1 MNTCGF
7 SIHKHYLRSKTPI
20 MALTPQLLTPAGKA
34 KLQEELAELK
44 GPRREE
50 IARRLKS
57 AIEMGDLSENADYHA
72 AKEDQG
78 FLEGRVQQ
86 IEAILSKATLVE
98 DTDIDTSMVQIGT
111 TVTLKEEN
119 EPEEIFDIVGANE
132 ANPRQRKISYES
144 PMGSALMGHKK
155 GETVEVVL
163 PDKSVLKIKILKI
176 E

>member
-1 MNTCGF
+1 MVQ
-7 SIHKHYLRSKTPI
+7 
-20 MALTPQLLTPAGKA
+20 TPQILTPAGKA

-78 FLEGRVQQ
+78 FIEGRIQQ
-86 IEAILSKATLVE
+86 IEAILYSATLVE
-98 DTDIDTSMVQIGT
+98 ESEINTSIVQIGN
-111 TVTLKEEN
+111 TVTVQEEN
-119 EPEEIFDIVGANE
+119 EPEETFIIVGANE
-132 ANPRQRKISYES
+132 ANPRERKISYES

-155 GETVEVVL
+155 GQTVEVVL
-163 PDKSVLKIKILKI
+163 PNNSILKIKILKI

>member
-1 MNTCGF
+1 
-7 SIHKHYLRSKTPI
+7 
-20 MALTPQLLTPAGKA
+20 MAQTPQILTPAGKA

-78 FLEGRVQQ
+78 FIEGRIQQ
-86 IEAILSKATLVE
+86 IEAILYSATLVE
-98 DTDIDTSMVQIGT
+98 ESDINTSIVQIGN
-111 TVTLKEEN
+111 TVTVQEEN
-119 EPEEIFDIVGANE
+119 EPEETFFIVGANE
-132 ANPRQRKISYES
+132 ANPRERKISYES

-155 GETVEVVL
+155 GQTVEVVL
-163 PDKSVLKIKILKI
+163 PNNSILKIKILKI

>member
-1 MNTCGF
+1 
-7 SIHKHYLRSKTPI
+7 
-20 MALTPQLLTPAGKA
+20 MAQTPQILTPAGKA

-78 FLEGRVQQ
+78 FIEGRIQQ
-86 IEAILSKATLVE
+86 IEAILYSATLVE
-98 DTDIDTSMVQIGT
+98 ESEINTSIVQIGN
-111 TVTLKEEN
+111 TVTVQEEN
-119 EPEEIFDIVGANE
+119 EPEETFIIVGANE
-132 ANPRQRKISYES
+132 ANPRERKISYES

-155 GETVEVVL
+155 GQTVEVVL
-163 PDKSVLKIKILKI
+163 PNNSVLKIKILKI

>member
-1 MNTCGF
+1 
-7 SIHKHYLRSKTPI
+7 
-20 MALTPQLLTPAGKA
+20 MALTPQLLTPAGKE

-50 IARRLKS
+50 IARRLKH
-57 AIEMGDLSENADYHA
+57 AIEMGDLSENADYHM

-78 FLEGRVQQ
+78 FLEGRIQQ
-86 IEAILSKATLVE
+86 IESVLSKATYIE
-98 DTDIDTSMVQIGT
+98 DADINTSIIQIGN
-111 TVTLKEEN
+111 TVTLQEDN
-119 EPEEIFDIVGANE
+119 EPEETYIIVGASE

-155 GETVEVVL
+155 GDAVEVTL
-163 PDKSVLKIKILKI
+163 PNKSVLKIKILKI

>member
-1 MNTCGF
+1 
-7 SIHKHYLRSKTPI
+7 
-20 MALTPQLLTPAGKA
+20 MAQTPQILTPAGKA

-78 FLEGRVQQ
+78 FIEGRIQQ
-86 IEAILSKATLVE
+86 IEAILYSATLVE
-98 DTDIDTSMVQIGT
+98 EAEINTSIVQIGN
-111 TVTLKEEN
+111 TVTVQEEN
-119 EPEEIFDIVGANE
+119 EPEETFIIVGANE
-132 ANPRQRKISYES
+132 ANPREQKISYES

-155 GETVEVVL
+155 GQTVEVVL
-163 PDKSVLKIKILKI
+163 PNNSVLKIKILKI
-176 E
+176 Q

>member
-1 MNTCGF
+1 
-7 SIHKHYLRSKTPI
+7 
-20 MALTPQLLTPAGKA
+20 MALSPQIITPAGKA

-44 GPRREE
+44 GPRREDL
-50 IARRLKS
+50 ARRLKQ

-78 FLEGRVQQ
+78 FLEGRIQQ
-86 IEAILSKATLVE
+86 IEAILATAIVAE
-98 DTDIDTSMVQIGT
+98 DTDINTHVVQIGN
-111 TVTLKEEN
+111 TVTLQEGN
-119 EPEEIFDIVGANE
+119 EPEETYTIVGANE

-144 PMGSALMGHKK
+144 PMGAALMGHKK

-163 PDKSVLKIKILKI
+163 PNKSILKIKILKI

>member
-1 MNTCGF
+1 
-7 SIHKHYLRSKTPI
+7 

-44 GPRREE
+44 GPQREQ
-50 IARRLKS
+50 IARRLKH

-78 FLEGRVQQ
+78 FIEGRIQQ
-86 IEAILSKATLVE
+86 IEAILSTATLIE
-98 DTDIDTSMVQIGT
+98 DTDIDTSKVQIGT
-111 TVTLKEEN
+111 TVTLQEGN
-119 EPEEIFDIVGANE
+119 EPEETFTIVGANE

-163 PDKSVLKIKILKI
+163 PNNNILEIKILKI

>member
-1 MNTCGF
+1 
-7 SIHKHYLRSKTPI
+7 
-20 MALTPQLLTPAGKA
+20 MAQTPQILTPAGKA

-78 FLEGRVQQ
+78 FIEGRIQQ
-86 IEAILSKATLVE
+86 IEAILYSATLVE
-98 DTDIDTSMVQIGT
+98 ESEINTSIVQIGN
-111 TVTLKEEN
+111 TVTVQEEN
-119 EPEEIFDIVGANE
+119 EPEETFIIVGANE
-132 ANPRQRKISYES
+132 ANPREQKISYES

-155 GETVEVVL
+155 GQTVEVVL
-163 PDKSVLKIKILKI
+163 PNNSVLKIKILKI

>member
-1 MNTCGF
+1 
-7 SIHKHYLRSKTPI
+7 
-20 MALTPQLLTPAGKA
+20 MAQTPQILTPAGKA

-78 FLEGRVQQ
+78 FLEGRIQQ
-86 IEAILSKATLVE
+86 IEAILYSATLVE
-98 DTDIDTSMVQIGT
+98 ESDINTSIVQIGN
-111 TVTLKEEN
+111 TVTVQEEN
-119 EPEEIFDIVGANE
+119 EPEETFFIVGANE
-132 ANPRQRKISYES
+132 ANPRERKISYES

-155 GETVEVVL
+155 GQTVEVVL
-163 PDKSVLKIKILKI
+163 PNNSILKIKILKI

>member
-1 MNTCGF
+1 
-7 SIHKHYLRSKTPI
+7 
-20 MALTPQLLTPAGKA
+20 MALTPQLLTLAGKA

-50 IARRLKS
+50 IARRLKH
-57 AIEMGDLSENADYHA
+57 AIEMGDLSENADYHM

-78 FLEGRVQQ
+78 FLEGRIQQ
-86 IEAILSKATLVE
+86 IEAILSKSTLIE
-98 DTDIDTSMVQIGT
+98 DTDINTSIIQIGN
-111 TVTLKEEN
+111 TVTLQEDN
-119 EPEEIFDIVGANE
+119 EPEETFIIVGANE

-155 GETVEVVL
+155 GETVEVIL
-163 PDKSVLKIKILKI
+163 PDNSNLKIKILKI

>member
-1 MNTCGF
+1 
-7 SIHKHYLRSKTPI
+7 

-34 KLQEELAELK
+34 KLLEELAELK

-50 IARRLKS
+50 IARRLKH

-86 IEAILSKATLVE
+86 IEAILSTAILVE

-111 TVTLKEEN
+111 TVTLQERN
-119 EPEEIFDIVGANE
+119 EPEETFIIVGANE
-132 ANPRQRKISYES
+132 ANPRQHKISYES
-144 PMGSALMGHKK
+144 PMGAALMGHKK

-163 PDKSVLKIKILKI
+163 PNNSILKIKILKI
-176 E
+176 DLAMYL

>member
-1 MNTCGF
+1 
-7 SIHKHYLRSKTPI
+7 

-44 GPRREE
+44 GPQREQ
-50 IARRLKS
+50 IARRLKH

-78 FLEGRVQQ
+78 FIEGRIQQ
-86 IEAILSKATLVE
+86 IEAILSTATLIE
-98 DTDIDTSMVQIGT
+98 DTDIDTSKVQIGT
-111 TVTLKEEN
+111 TVTLQEGN
-119 EPEEIFDIVGANE
+119 EPEETFTIVGANE
-132 ANPRQRKISYES
+132 TNPRQRKISYES

-155 GETVEVVL
+155 GETIEVVL
-163 PDKSVLKIKILKI
+163 PNNNILEIKILKI

>member
-1 MNTCGF
+1 
-7 SIHKHYLRSKTPI
+7 

-50 IARRLKS
+50 IARRLKH

-86 IEAILSKATLVE
+86 IEAILSTATLIE

-111 TVTLKEEN
+111 TVTLQEDN
-119 EPEEIFDIVGANE
+119 EPEETFIIVGANE
-132 ANPRQRKISYES
+132 ANPRERKISYES
-144 PMGSALMGHKK
+144 PMGSALMGHKE

-163 PDKSVLKIKILKI
+163 PNNSILKIKILKI

>member
-1 MNTCGF
+1 
-7 SIHKHYLRSKTPI
+7 
-20 MALTPQLLTPAGKA
+20 MAQTPQILTPAGKA

-78 FLEGRVQQ
+78 FIEGRIQQ
-86 IEAILSKATLVE
+86 IEAILYSATLVE
-98 DTDIDTSMVQIGT
+98 ESEINTSIVQIGN
-111 TVTLKEEN
+111 TVTVQEEN
-119 EPEEIFDIVGANE
+119 EPEETFFIVGANE
-132 ANPRQRKISYES
+132 ANPREQKISYES

-155 GETVEVVL
+155 GQTVEVVL
-163 PDKSVLKIKILKI
+163 PNNSVLKIKILKI

>member
-1 MNTCGF
+1 
-7 SIHKHYLRSKTPI
+7 

-34 KLQEELAELK
+34 KLLEELAELK
-44 GPRREE
+44 GPRRDE
-50 IARRLKS
+50 IARRLKH

-86 IEAILSKATLVE
+86 IEAILSTAILVE

-111 TVTLKEEN
+111 TVTLQEGN
-119 EPEEIFDIVGANE
+119 EPEETFIIVGANE
-132 ANPRQRKISYES
+132 ANPRQHKISYES
-144 PMGSALMGHKK
+144 PMGAALMGHKK

-163 PDKSVLKIKILKI
+163 PNNSILKIKILKI

>member
-1 MNTCGF
+1 
-7 SIHKHYLRSKTPI
+7 

-34 KLQEELAELK
+34 KLLEELAELK

-78 FLEGRVQQ
+78 FVEGRIQQ
-86 IEAILSKATLVE
+86 IEAILFSATIIE
-98 DTDIDTSMVQIGT
+98 ETDSNTSVVQIGR
-111 TVTLKEEN
+111 TVTLQEGSDPVEV
-119 EPEEIFDIVGANE
+119 FHIVGANE
-132 ANPRQRKISYES
+132 ANPRERKISYES
-144 PMGSALMGHKK
+144 PMGSALIGHKA
-155 GETVEVVL
+155 GETVEVTL
-163 PDKSVLKIKILKI
+163 PNQSILKVKILKI

>member
-1 MNTCGF
+1 
-7 SIHKHYLRSKTPI
+7 

-50 IARRLKS
+50 IALRLKH

-78 FLEGRVQQ
+78 FLEGRIQQ

-98 DTDIDTSMVQIGT
+98 DTDIDTSKVQIGN
-111 TVTLKEEN
+111 TVTLQEGN
-119 EPEEIFDIVGANE
+119 EPEETFIIVGANE

-144 PMGSALMGHKK
+144 PMGAALMGHKK
-155 GETVEVVL
+155 GETVEVPL
-163 PDKSVLKIKILKI
+163 PDKSFMNIKILKI

>member
-1 MNTCGF
+1 
-7 SIHKHYLRSKTPI
+7 
-20 MALTPQLLTPAGKA
+20 MAQTPQILTPAGKA

-78 FLEGRVQQ
+78 FIEGRIQQ
-86 IEAILSKATLVE
+86 IEAILYSATLVE
-98 DTDIDTSMVQIGT
+98 ESEINTSIVQIGN
-111 TVTLKEEN
+111 TVTVQEEN
-119 EPEEIFDIVGANE
+119 EPEETFFIVGANE
-132 ANPRQRKISYES
+132 ANPRERKISYES

-155 GETVEVVL
+155 GQTVEVVL
-163 PDKSVLKIKILKI
+163 PNNSILKIKILKI

>member
-1 MNTCGF
+1 
-7 SIHKHYLRSKTPI
+7 
-20 MALTPQLLTPAGKA
+20 MALTPQKLTLAGKA

-78 FLEGRVQQ
+78 FIEGRIQQ
-86 IEAILSKATLVE
+86 IEAILYSATLVE
-98 DTDIDTSMVQIGT
+98 ESDINTSIVQIGN
-111 TVTLKEEN
+111 TVTVQEEN
-119 EPEEIFDIVGANE
+119 EPEETFIIVGANE
-132 ANPRQRKISYES
+132 ANPRERKISYES

-155 GETVEVVL
+155 GQTVEVVL
-163 PDKSVLKIKILKI
+163 PNNSVLKIKILKI

>member
-1 MNTCGF
+1 
-7 SIHKHYLRSKTPI
+7 

-34 KLQEELAELK
+34 KLLEELAELK

-50 IARRLKS
+50 IARRLKH

-86 IEAILSKATLVE
+86 IEAILSTAILVE
-98 DTDIDTSMVQIGT
+98 DTDLDTSMVQIGT
-111 TVTLKEEN
+111 TVTLQEGN
-119 EPEEIFDIVGANE
+119 EPEETFIIVGANE
-132 ANPRQRKISYES
+132 ANPRQHKISYES
-144 PMGSALMGHKK
+144 PMGAALMGHKK

-163 PDKSVLKIKILKI
+163 PNNSILKIKILKI